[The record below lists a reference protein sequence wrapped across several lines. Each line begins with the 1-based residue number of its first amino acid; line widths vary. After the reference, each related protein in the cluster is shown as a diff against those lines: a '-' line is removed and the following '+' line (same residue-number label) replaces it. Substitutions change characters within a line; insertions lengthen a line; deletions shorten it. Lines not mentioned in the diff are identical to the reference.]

1 MWFVCVY
8 THDRVVWSPSRIVFL
23 LYRSLH
29 SHSRYSVRPL
39 LLHFFTTQ
47 RAYNDLINRSP
58 SISPGRNLE
67 AGDILGGRVTSGREW
82 RSHRGQARGPLSS
95 SGTLRSASSPLLLPT
110 PPPPFS
116 CALPLLALLLQ
127 SGPVSPSCISPGPVS
142 SVLRLFLIHFFLLV
156 PLPAPLHRAT
166 ADTRRSYALH
176 IQGDCIIHNDPTRR

>member
-1 MWFVCVY
+1 MCIH
-8 THDRVVWSPSRIVFL
+8 TTGWSDLPRESFL

-47 RAYNDLINRSP
+47 QAYNDLINRSP

-82 RSHRGQARGPLSS
+82 RSHRGQARRLLSS
-95 SGTLRSASSPLLLPT
+95 SGTLRSASSSLLLPT
-110 PPPPFS
+110 PLFLHAPPSPSIRAPSSHLASRRARSAPFS
-116 CALPLLALLLQ
+116 
-127 SGPVSPSCISPGPVS
+127 VS
-142 SVLRLFLIHFFLLV
+142 SSSTFSFLV
-156 PLPAPLHRAT
+156 PSPFHRAT

-176 IQGDCIIHNDPTRR
+176 IQGDCIIHNDP

>member
-1 MWFVCVY
+1 MCIH
-8 THDRVVWSPSRIVFL
+8 TTGWSDLPRESFL

-47 RAYNDLINRSP
+47 QAYNDLINRSH

-95 SGTLRSASSPLLLPT
+95 SGTLRSASSPLVLPT
-110 PPPPFS
+110 PLFLHAPPSRAPPSIRAPSPHLASRQARSAPFS
-116 CALPLLALLLQ
+116 
-127 SGPVSPSCISPGPVS
+127 VS
-142 SVLRLFLIHFFLLV
+142 SSFTFSFSV
-156 PLPAPLHRAT
+156 PSPLHRSA

-176 IQGDCIIHNDPTRR
+176 IQGDCIIHNDP

>member
-1 MWFVCVY
+1 MVCICMYIQQGGLISLERFVLSI
-8 THDRVVWSPSRIVFL
+8 WVFTL
-23 LYRSLH
+23 PLA
-29 SHSRYSVRPL
+29 RYSVRPL

-58 SISPGRNLE
+58 SILPGRNLE

-95 SGTLRSASSPLLLPT
+95 SGTLRSASFPSCFCPPSCT
-110 PPPPFS
+110 PPSIRAPS
-116 CALPLLALLLQ
+116 HHLASRRARQLR
-127 SGPVSPSCISPGPVS
+127 SPSLPRP
-142 SVLRLFLIHFFLLV
+142 LFPSRFPPPV
-156 PLPAPLHRAT
+156 PLRRAT